1 MRMSQRVAALLAFVG
16 AAWAVQG
23 RFKILGNLPEHRLGD
38 FRRPDTADFRRPE
51 NRQVVLSTISR
62 DFK

>member
-51 NRQVVLSTISR
+51 KSPGCALAVFQR
-62 DFK
+62 F